1 MPEHSH
7 QLAAILFA
15 DIVNYT
21 AMMQEDE
28 NAALEK
34 ITRFRH
40 VIDIIVEELEGKII
54 QYYGDG
60 CLVLFNSATDAV
72 EFAKLLQTDF
82 NEDPKVPVR
91 IGVHMGDVLLRDG
104 NVFGDVVNIASRI
117 QALAPAGG
125 IYISE
130 MVYRNIA
137 NKKGMDSVF
146 IKEEKLK
153 NVRTRIRIYEV
164 LTEYSTT
171 VYHTNAED
179 EQVAI
184 DENSIAVLPFVNMSS
199 DKEQEYF
206 SDGLTED
213 IITQLSKI
221 KSFKVISRT
230 SVMQY
235 KKTPKSIKEIGKE
248 LGVATI
254 LEGSVQR
261 SPTKVRITAQLINA
275 VSDEHLWSESY
286 DRPVDD
292 IFTIQREVALA
303 IASVLNTTLTKKESQ
318 QLDYVPTVNLQ
329 AYDLY
334 MRGKFLV
341 EKRNKTDLLVARELF
356 QQAVTKDRT
365 FADAYSGLAT
375 TYLLSSFR
383 GYEDP
388 TRMLWLAKKN
398 IDTALGLDPSSGEI
412 QATLGYW
419 YHQTFDWHAA
429 EITYRRAIDLNAN
442 QSNVYLWL
450 GILLEAKDEKEEA
463 LKVYN
468 RGTEL
473 NPMWDYLVENRIRAL
488 VNNNQVDEAIAL
500 QKGLIEKA
508 AADPTLQ
515 KMYREDLSRLYWFL
529 NNKSAAIE
537 TAEQSGNKN
546 LVKLYTDG
554 DYSQLEKDVDK
565 FYNELKDKSEY
576 VSQVWMGIDYARAG
590 ARDKALDCFNNAIAL
605 KETAITY
612 LLLRHFDFLNI
623 KYLSMALITR
633 KIRQIINF

>member
-1 MPEHSH
+1 
-7 QLAAILFA
+7 
-15 DIVNYT
+15 
-21 AMMQEDE
+21 
-28 NAALEK
+28 
-34 ITRFRH
+34 
-40 VIDIIVEELEGKII
+40 
-54 QYYGDG
+54 
-60 CLVLFNSATDAV
+60 
-72 EFAKLLQTDF
+72 
-82 NEDPKVPVR
+82 
-91 IGVHMGDVLLRDG
+91 
-104 NVFGDVVNIASRI
+104 
-117 QALAPAGG
+117 
-125 IYISE
+125 
-130 MVYRNIA
+130 
-137 NKKGMDSVF
+137 
-146 IKEEKLK
+146 
-153 NVRTRIRIYEV
+153 
-164 LTEYSTT
+164 
-171 VYHTNAED
+171 
-179 EQVAI
+179 
-184 DENSIAVLPFVNMSS
+184 
-199 DKEQEYF
+199 
-206 SDGLTED
+206 
-213 IITQLSKI
+213 
-221 KSFKVISRT
+221 
-230 SVMQY
+230 
-235 KKTPKSIKEIGKE
+235 
-248 LGVATI
+248 
-254 LEGSVQR
+254 
-261 SPTKVRITAQLINA
+261 
-275 VSDEHLWSESY
+275 
-286 DRPVDD
+286 
-292 IFTIQREVALA
+292 
-303 IASVLNTTLTKKESQ
+303 
-318 QLDYVPTVNLQ
+318 
-329 AYDLY
+329 
-334 MRGKFLV
+334 
-341 EKRNKTDLLVARELF
+341 
-356 QQAVTKDRT
+356 
-365 FADAYSGLAT
+365 
-375 TYLLSSFR
+375 
-383 GYEDP
+383 
-388 TRMLWLAKKN
+388 MLWLAKKN

-468 RGTEL
+468 RGTDL

-488 VNNNQVDEAIAL
+488 VNNNQEDEAIAL